1 MYLSMRVGKYLVLFS
16 IVISFLNLLLSYFLK
31 DSCIENYGIAFGWEV
46 GNVEFLSSVLLLVLF
61 FLGFTSKGSL
71 RYIFLSLGIAGS
83 SNLIERVINGFVC
96 DFITIFKISLNLVDI
111 WITVLVAYAVLSFFK
126 KENGS
131 KDRGE

>member
-16 IVISFLNLLLSYFLK
+16 IVISLLNLVPSSFFQI
-31 DSCIENYGIAFGWEV
+31 SCVENYGIAFGWEV
-46 GNVEFLSSVLLLVLF
+46 GNVEILSFALLGSLF
-61 FLGFTSKGSL
+61 ILGFTSKESL

-96 DFITIFKISLNLVDI
+96 DFITIFNISLNLVDI

-126 KENGS
+126 EREWK
-131 KDRGE
+131 

>member
-1 MYLSMRVGKYLVLFS
+1 MRVGKYLVLFS

-61 FLGFTSKGSL
+61 FLGFTSRGSL

-83 SNLIERVINGFVC
+83 SNLIERVMNGLIC
-96 DFITIFKISLNLVDI
+96 DFITIFNISLNLVDI

-131 KDRGE
+131 EDRGE